1 MPRYGGIRRSIRRAM
16 SSWLPLAL
24 ALVVLA
30 GFGASA
36 IQLLGA
42 RSHQQAAT
50 AAIEDARVISR
61 LTALRDVGPENA
73 SQPLTSQ
80 EVADLDGDVAQLSS
94 ARDLLDLAIRRV
106 DGAVL
111 YQKGVIAPDPGRMRV
126 PATAGAPRVR
136 FFDAS
141 SATEPKTS
149 AITVEFLITT
159 RRVAAPLIVAV
170 TIPANSVENQSRWA
184 STALIVATLIAVLA
198 SALALIT
205 LRRRV
210 RRRSY
215 QASHDSL
222 TGLGNRLLLEGATAD
237 LFGGDAPFA
246 LVMMDLD
253 GFRRVNDS
261 LGHAAG
267 DQLLILVANALRS
280 SVRPQ
285 DLLIRLGGDEF
296 AVLMSGVDGAQ
307 VEAAANR
314 LLSGVRRQFTTR
326 GVDVDCD
333 ASVGVAVARQDGN
346 DFGQL
351 LQAADIAM
359 YQAKRGKLGVRVFA
373 DTDDEVNASDLQTLI
388 DLRSAIGCG
397 ELRLHYQPTVS
408 LRPGLGATH
417 DYLEALVR
425 WQHPTRGLLSPDQ
438 FIPLAEDTALIHPLT
453 QWVLNEASRQCAAWR
468 LDGLNTTIAVNVSP
482 RSLTS
487 SGLID
492 VVMDS
497 LALHQLP
504 PSAIH
509 LEITESAIIS
519 RPDFALET
527 LTRLRD
533 RGICISIDD
542 FGTGYTSLAHL
553 KTLPIETLKID
564 RCFVSDLLT
573 EHSNEAVVAAII
585 NLGHGLG
592 MKIVAEGVEDASTLQ
607 LLTDLGCDIAQGFYL
622 SRPLTPADAT
632 RWLRHQPSKI
642 ASV

>member
-1 MPRYGGIRRSIRRAM
+1 M

-24 ALVVLA
+24 ALVVIA

-42 RSHQQAAT
+42 RSHQQAVT

-73 SQPLTSQ
+73 TQPLTSQ
-80 EVADLDGDVAQLSS
+80 EVADLDGDVAQLSG
-94 ARDLLDLAIRRV
+94 ARDLLDLAVRRV
-106 DGAVL
+106 DGAVI
-111 YQKGVIAPDPGRMRV
+111 YQKGVIAADPGRMEV
-126 PATAGAPRVR
+126 PATAGEPRVR

-149 AITVEFLITT
+149 AITVEFLISTG
-159 RRVAAPLIVAV
+159 RIAAPLIVAV
-170 TIPANSVENQSRWA
+170 TIPAKSVEDQSRWA
-184 STALIVATLIAVLA
+184 STALILATLIAVLA

-222 TGLGNRLLLEGATAD
+222 TGLGNRLLLEGAAAE

-246 LVMMDLD
+246 LLMMDLD
-253 GFRRVNDS
+253 GFKRVNES

-267 DQLLILVANALRS
+267 DQLLILVANALRG

-296 AVLMSGVDGAQ
+296 AVLMSGVEGAQ

-314 LLSGVRRQFTTR
+314 LLSGVRTQFTTR

-333 ASVGVAVARQDGN
+333 ASVGAAVARQDGN

-408 LRPGLGATH
+408 LKPGLGATTH
-417 DYLEALVR
+417 GYLEALVR

-468 LDGLNTTIAVNVSP
+468 LDGLNTTVAVNVST

-504 PSAIH
+504 ASAIH

-519 RPDFALET
+519 RPEFALET
-527 LTRLRD
+527 LTQLRD

-573 EHSNEAVVAAII
+573 EHSNETVVAAII
-585 NLGHGLG
+585 NLGQGLG
-592 MKIVAEGVEDASTLQ
+592 MKIVAEGVEDAPTLQ

-632 RWLRHQPSKI
+632 RWLRHQPSMI

>member
-1 MPRYGGIRRSIRRAM
+1 L

-24 ALVVLA
+24 SFVVLG

-36 IQLLGA
+36 IQLLAA
-42 RSHQQAAT
+42 RSHEQAGTAAT
-50 AAIEDARVISR
+50 EDAHVISS

-73 SQPLTSQ
+73 TQPFTSQ
-80 EVADLDGDVAQLSS
+80 EIGDLDGDVAQLSS
-94 ARDLLDLAIRRV
+94 ARDLLDLSIRRTNGV
-106 DGAVL
+106 VL
-111 YQKGVIAPDPGRMRV
+111 YQKGVIAPDPGRMGAL
-126 PATAGAPRVR
+126 PTATAPRVR
-136 FFDAS
+136 FFTAS

-149 AITVEFLITT
+149 AITVEFLTPIGRT
-159 RRVAAPLIVAV
+159 AAPLIVAV
-170 TIPANSVENQSRWA
+170 TIPAKSVEDSSRWA
-184 STALIVATLIAVLA
+184 STALIVATLLAVLA
-198 SALALIT
+198 SALALIM

-210 RRRSY
+210 RRRGH

-222 TGLGNRLLLEGATAD
+222 TGLGNRLMLENATND
-237 LFGGDAPFA
+237 LFGGSAPFA
-246 LVMMDLD
+246 LLMMDLD
-253 GFRRVNDS
+253 GFKRINES

-267 DQLLILVANALRS
+267 DELLVVVANALRR
-280 SVRPQ
+280 SVRAD

-296 AVLMSGVDGAQ
+296 AVLMAGADHEH

-314 LLSGVRRQFTTR
+314 LLAGIRTQFTTQ
-326 GVDVDCD
+326 GVEVECD
-333 ASVGVAVARQDGN
+333 ASVGAAIAREDGN

-359 YQAKRGKLGVRVFA
+359 YQAKRGKLGVRMFA

-388 DLRSAIGCG
+388 DLRGAIEGDQ
-397 ELRLHYQPTVS
+397 LRLHYQPT
-408 LRPGLGATH
+408 LRLQPGLANNTY

-453 QWVLNEASRQCAAWR
+453 QWVLNETARQCAAWR
-468 LDGLNTTIAVNVSP
+468 LDGLNTTVAVNVSP

-487 SGLID
+487 AGLVD
-492 VVMDS
+492 VVMDTLS
-497 LALHQLP
+497 RHQLP
-504 PSAIH
+504 ATAMH
-509 LEITESAIIS
+509 LEITESAIIA
-519 RPDFALET
+519 RPDLAIET

-542 FGTGYTSLAHL
+542 FGTGYTSLRHL

-573 EHSNEAVVAAII
+573 DHSDETVVAAVI

-592 MKIVAEGVEDASTLQ
+592 MTIVAEGAEDGPTLQ
-607 LLTDLGCDIAQGFYL
+607 RLTDLGCDIAQGFYL

-632 RWLRHQPSKI
+632 RWLHHQPSTDHQ
-642 ASV
+642 ARV